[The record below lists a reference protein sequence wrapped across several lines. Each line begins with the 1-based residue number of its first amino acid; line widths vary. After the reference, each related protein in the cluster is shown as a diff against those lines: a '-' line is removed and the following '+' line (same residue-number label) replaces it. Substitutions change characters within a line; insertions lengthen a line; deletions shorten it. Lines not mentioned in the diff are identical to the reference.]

1 VRARAPFT
9 PFGCARAYAAGMPTS
24 PTDPKLWRLLSTLAL
39 LVAVLGLVL
48 SASFGW
54 IAFLLSG
61 IFFAVELVLARRA
74 QGGGVR

>member
-1 VRARAPFT
+1 
-9 PFGCARAYAAGMPTS
+9 MPAS
-24 PTDPKLWRLLSTLAL
+24 PADPKLWRLLSTVALA
-39 LVAVLGLVL
+39 VAILGLVL

-74 QGGGVR
+74 GRPG